1 MIDPMTGKIHP
12 PLNSGRDGEEE
23 ADVVVISYR
32 SIGAAAKKKGGKD
45 DKEEEEE
52 ETDEHL
58 DAQLKAAEVDLEV
71 ANVRTAQQMQH
82 PCASGCA

>member
-1 MIDPMTGKIHP
+1 VK
-12 PLNSGRDGEEE
+12 
-23 ADVVVISYR
+23 ADRAVKK
-32 SIGAAAKKKGGKD
+32 AAAKAATAKTAAANAAAANAAAAGG
-45 DKEEEEE
+45 EEEEE

-58 DAQLKAAEVDLEV
+58 DAQLKAAEVSLEA